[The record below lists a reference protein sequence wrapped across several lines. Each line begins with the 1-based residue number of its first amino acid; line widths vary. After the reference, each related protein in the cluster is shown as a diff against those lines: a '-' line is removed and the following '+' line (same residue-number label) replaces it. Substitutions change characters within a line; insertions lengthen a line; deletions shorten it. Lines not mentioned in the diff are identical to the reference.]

1 MVTSHLRKTH
11 GVVCLEGDTDKNVLR
26 YRVYSKERLSNVHF
40 LDLNSGHNMLS
51 SAAKSISSSGISITP
66 DMVEKTLQNIFPMSP
81 VSLTLIFGPP
91 SLAGLLPW
99 QSIDTEILK
108 WSSHTEMS
116 SSDFINILHTYCAIV
131 KRWGR

>member
-1 MVTSHLRKTH
+1 MVPYAWKAIPIRMFFDIEVIDLFPC
-11 GVVCLEGDTDKNVLR
+11 VIPLL
-26 YRVYSKERLSNVHF
+26 VYSKERSSNVQF

-66 DMVEKTLQNIFPMSP
+66 DMVEKTLQNTFPMSP

-99 QSIDTEILK
+99 QSIDTEIL
-108 WSSHTEMS
+108 
-116 SSDFINILHTYCAIV
+116 
-131 KRWGR
+131 